1 MNCGATHDIVSD
13 TLQLAWVMWVPTAV
27 WAGRCSSGSTA
38 SVKQNAQLTRR
49 RRPMRLVK
57 PPLDLTAGTM
67 LAQTNFFT
75 ERATIGCSAAPAGTQ
90 LIGAG
95 LTGHARSAA
104 GGVER
109 VAVLWLRVGEN
120 LRLDDNPTLL
130 AAIDALKTTN
140 GGQRKSRPL
149 DNVAL
154 LPVFVATRWG
164 TDGRPW
170 SLEDAQHLRQTL
182 NALRSGLDEAGS
194 GLVIL
199 EADASV
205 DDDASLM
212 AAAVGR
218 TFAALLQ
225 ALDMRHVR
233 GVFYPCGVT
242 QMQRAEEE
250 AVRQAI
256 ADLNQ
261 RRATAEPDTT
271 GPAHVECHGL
281 LDAGSTLH
289 SIAALPFPVTAVP
302 DDCDAFGAALTQHAV
317 VADAAVDRLA
327 QLPPLPQSCG
337 SMRSTAV
344 HIPPLNWLSGPC
356 DGEERAHW
364 RSPSTLTDGFDG
376 EAGAAQC
383 LRGFATGTSP
393 LARIAHDEVVS
404 ELGGVLC
411 RALHIGCLS
420 PRRVWQEVCQ
430 HTTANSLRRHSAWCE
445 LLLRDFCRLL
455 TLKRGVHP
463 A

>member
-1 MNCGATHDIVSD
+1 MDRGATHAIASD
-13 TLQLAWVMWVPTAV
+13 TLHLAWVMWAPTAV
-27 WAGRCSSGSTA
+27 WAVRCSTGNTA
-38 SVKQNAQLTRR
+38 SVEKTAEPTRR

-57 PPLDLTAGTM
+57 PPLDLTVGTK
-67 LAQTNFFT
+67 LAQPNFFT
-75 ERATIGCSAAPAGTQ
+75 DRAPIGCSVMAAGTQ
-90 LIGAG
+90 LTGAG
-95 LTGHARSAA
+95 LTGHTRSAA

-109 VAVLWLRVGEN
+109 VAVVWLRVGEN

-130 AAIDALKTTN
+130 AAIDALKMAN

-170 SLEDAQHLRQTL
+170 SREDAHHLQQTL
-182 NALRSGLDEAGS
+182 DALRSGLDEAGS

-205 DDDASLM
+205 GDDASLM

-225 ALDMRHVR
+225 TLDMRHVR

-250 AVRQAI
+250 ALRHAV
-256 ADLNQ
+256 ADLDQ
-261 RRATAEPDTT
+261 RWATAEPDA
-271 GPAHVECHGL
+271 GPVRIECHGL

-289 SIAALPFPVTAVP
+289 SIAALPFPVTAAP

-317 VADAAVDRLA
+317 VADTAVDRLA
-327 QLPPLPQSCG
+327 QLPPLPPSCG
-337 SMRSTAV
+337 SMRSTAA
-344 HIPPLNWLSGPC
+344 HIPPLNWLSDLC
-356 DGEERAHW
+356 DEKERASW
-364 RSPSTLTDGFDG
+364 RSPSALSEGVGG

-383 LRGFATGTSP
+383 LRDFATGSSL
-393 LARIAHDEVVS
+393 LARIAHDEIVS
-404 ELGGVLC
+404 EFGGVLC

-430 HTTANSLRRHSAWCE
+430 HTTANSLRRHAAWCE